1 MHVSFIPPQKNL
13 GLILFERIHPNLS
26 QVFCYVYSRKEY
38 ERSPLGISLEE
49 FNNFKNLS
57 ILIT

>member
-1 MHVSFIPPQKNL
+1 MVLLFPPHKNL
-13 GLILFERIHPNLS
+13 GLILFERIHPNLL
-26 QVFCYVYSRKEY
+26 QVFCYVYPRKEY